1 MNLRNRL
8 DQLIEIGA
16 IVAYKYEENVPTE
29 NSLEMRL
36 VEKLT
41 LVFPT
46 GDVLK
51 LATHCSG
58 CLENTIL
65 YVEE

>member
-8 DQLIEIGA
+8 DQLIEIGV
-16 IVAYKYEENVPTE
+16 ISAYKYEEHVPTE
-29 NSLEMRL
+29 GRLEMRL

-65 YVEE
+65 YAEE